1 VEKCHNKCGEMLLID
16 KNINGKMK
24 APGNVHDAIIRIGLK
39 EDFFE
44 KGAEILITDFHKSVS

>member
-1 VEKCHNKCGEMLLID
+1 MLLID

>member
-1 VEKCHNKCGEMLLID
+1 VEKSHNKCGELLLID
-16 KNINGKMK
+16 KNINGKTK
-24 APGNVHDAIIRIGLK
+24 APGNFHDAIITSGFK